1 MFCQK
6 CGANLGEVPGDTC
19 PYCGNPVEAA
29 SEKWQSGGG
38 DTQPAQPQG
47 QSGETTILTGQPYNQ
62 QAPQNGYQ
70 QNGYQQNGYQQNG
83 YQQNGY
89 QQNGYQQNGYQQ
101 NGYQQNGYQ
110 QNGYQ
115 QNGYRQNGYQQNV
128 RPNQGGQNPYQYH
141 ANPGNQGAGNNTMPM
156 GWYKFIIYVQLFVI
170 AGVSLISAGLSFT
183 GLSLGSWDE
192 VRLIYAFIPELRTVM
207 IVTGAIMLG
216 IAVFAIVVRQ
226 WLAHYEQKGII
237 GLYVLRG
244 LIIANNVFST
254 MAMTAITHTTV
265 SSSVVSSC
273 IVSIVLLVI
282 DLLYFGKRKQL
293 FH

>member
-38 DTQPAQPQG
+38 DTQPAQPQSQSG
-47 QSGETTILTGQPYNQ
+47 GGDTQPAQPQSQSGETTILTGQPYNQ
-62 QAPQNGYQ
+62 QAP
-70 QNGYQQNGYQQNG
+70 QNG

-141 ANPGNQGAGNNTMPM
+141 ANPGNQGAGSNTMPM

-170 AGVSLISAGLSFT
+170 AGVSLINAGLSFT

-192 VRLIYAFIPELRTVM
+192 VRLLYAFIPELQMVM
-207 IVTGAIMLG
+207 IVTGAITLG

-244 LIIANNVFST
+244 LIIANNVFGT
-254 MAMTAITHTTV
+254 MAMTAIIHTTV

>member
-38 DTQPAQPQG
+38 DTQPAQPQS

-83 YQQNGY
+83 YQQNGD
-89 QQNGYQQNGYQQ
+89 
-101 NGYQQNGYQ
+101 
-110 QNGYQ
+110 Q

-141 ANPGNQGAGNNTMPM
+141 ANPGNQGAGSNTMPM

-170 AGVSLISAGLSFT
+170 AGGSLISAGLSFT

-192 VRLIYAFIPELRTVM
+192 VRLLYAFIPELRMVM

-244 LIIANNVFST
+244 LIIANNVFGT